1 MYKFINLTCIL
12 LAAPFCVK
20 AQEISASDMAALN
33 KKAEELR
40 NELNKKAYGNDFE
53 METSVQFAVDTFK
66 IERLLA
72 LKFENDYSTNGM
84 SQAMNDAEAEYDVL
98 LNKYYKLLMSKLNEE
113 DKEVLKQAQRAWIAY
128 RDAER
133 KLRVTITLPQ
143 YSGGGTMYNLY
154 VADDYLSITRKRVLE
169 LYEMISRFYEYGY

>member
-1 MYKFINLTCIL
+1 MCKYLQLTVIL
-12 LAAPFCVK
+12 LLSFLSLQS
-20 AQEISASDMAALN
+20 QELSASDIDALN
-33 KKAEELR
+33 KKVEELR
-40 NELNKKAYGNDFE
+40 NELNKKVYGNDFE
-53 METSVQFAVDTFK
+53 KQTNVQFAVDTFK

-72 LKFENDYSTNGM
+72 MKFESDYSTNGM
-84 SQAMNDAEAEYDVL
+84 SQAMSDAEAEYDLL
-98 LNKYYKLLMSKLNEE
+98 LNKYYKLLMSKLNED

-154 VADDYLSITRKRVLE
+154 VADDYLSITRKRVFE